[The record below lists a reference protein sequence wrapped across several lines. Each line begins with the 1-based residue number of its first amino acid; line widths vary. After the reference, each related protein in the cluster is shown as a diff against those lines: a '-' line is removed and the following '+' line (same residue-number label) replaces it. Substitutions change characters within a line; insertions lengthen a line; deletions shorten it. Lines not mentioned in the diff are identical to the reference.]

1 MSVNLQKGQK
11 VSLTKDNPSL
21 SKIVVGLGWD
31 AAERKSGGFL
41 GGLFGG
47 KSAPNID
54 CDASVFML
62 NQNGRLLGN
71 KSVVYFGNLRSSCG
85 GVVHT
90 GDNLTG
96 DGDGDD
102 EQIIVELSKINSNI
116 HRLLFTVNI
125 YDCISRK
132 QDFGMIKNAFIR
144 VVDAKTRKEL
154 IKYNLSDDYSGR
166 TSLLV
171 GELYRHDGEWK
182 FSALGEGTND
192 TGLQD
197 IANRLR

>member
-11 VSLTKDNPSL
+11 VSLTKDNASL

-47 KSAPNID
+47 KSAANID

-62 NQNGRLLGN
+62 NQNGKLVGN
-71 KSVVYFGNLRSSCG
+71 KSVVYFGNLKSSCG

-102 EQIIVELSKINSNI
+102 EQIIVELNKISPNI

-125 YDCISRK
+125 YDCIKRK
-132 QDFGMIKNAFIR
+132 QDFGMIRNAFIR

-154 IKYNLSDDYSGR
+154 IKYNLSDDYNGK
-166 TSLLV
+166 TTLLV

>member
-11 VSLTKDNPSL
+11 VSLTKGDPSL
-21 SKIVVGLGWD
+21 SRIVVGLGWD

-41 GGLFGG
+41 AGLFGG
-47 KSAPNID
+47 KSVSNID

-102 EQIIVELSKINSNI
+102 EQIIVELSKINPNI

-132 QDFGMIKNAFIR
+132 QDFGMIRNAYIR
-144 VVDAKTRKEL
+144 VVDGKTNKEL
-154 IKYNLSDDYSGR
+154 IKYNLSDDYNGR
-166 TSLLV
+166 TSLMV

>member
-21 SKIVVGLGWD
+21 SRIVVGLGWD

-41 GGLFGG
+41 SGLFGG

-62 NQNGRLLGN
+62 NQNGRLVGN
-71 KSVVYFGNLRSSCG
+71 KSVVYFGNLRSFCG

-125 YDCISRK
+125 YDCINRK
-132 QDFGMIKNAFIR
+132 QDFGMIKNAYIR
-144 VVDAKTRKEL
+144 VVDAKTRKDL
-154 IKYNLSDDYSGR
+154 IKYNLSDDYNGK
-166 TSLLV
+166 TTLLV
-171 GELYRHDGEWK
+171 GELYRDNGEWK

>member
-11 VSLTKDNPSL
+11 VSLTKDNASL

-31 AAERKSGGFL
+31 AAESKSGGFF

-47 KSAPNID
+47 KSVANID

-62 NQNGRLLGN
+62 NQNGKLVGN
-71 KSVVYFGNLRSSCG
+71 KSVVYFGNLKSSCG

-102 EQIIVELSKINSNI
+102 EQIIVELNKISPNI

-125 YDCISRK
+125 YDCIKRK

-154 IKYNLSDDYSGR
+154 IKYNLSDDYSGK
-166 TSLLV
+166 TTLLV
-171 GELYRHDGEWK
+171 GELYHHDGEWK